1 MTDNRKAFLV
11 HAFADTPDALIAA
24 LRAARHASEDLRGE
38 AQVQVVVQGG
48 AVHGLTSG
56 SPHEDDVRTTI
67 TGSGVEVVAC
77 ENRMRRIG
85 VTLDKLLPE
94 VGTVPAAAAHLT
106 RRQWDGAAYVRV

>member
-1 MTDNRKAFLV
+1 MTNSRKVLLI

-24 LRAARHASEDLRGE
+24 LRVARHASEDLRDE

-67 TGSGVEVVAC
+67 AGSGVEVVAC
-77 ENRMRRIG
+77 ENSMRRIG
-85 VTLDKLLPE
+85 VPLDQLLPE
-94 VGTVPAAAAHLT
+94 VGTVPAAATHLA
-106 RRQWDGAAYVRV
+106 RRQWNGDAYVRV